1 MAGTGAAPD
10 PLRDLFIP
18 GARRLLE
25 RAYARPGVAVSTVLA
40 DPGEGARQLA
50 ARLGINPF
58 GPDNVSARG
67 GRSGGLN
74 ARSRWARAFVRC
86 LYDQHRWWAASHG
99 PTGGWRRDK
108 RMVPLDSRALE
119 IEVGA
124 HRPAVGVIP
133 AGRPVTIRLRTGGA
147 AKLRAVQR
155 MPDKDR
161 IYDDRGDTA
170 ARWSDPAL
178 RDW

>member
-1 MAGTGAAPD
+1 MTGTGAAPD
-10 PLRDLFIP
+10 PLRDLFTA

-25 RAYARPGVAVSTVLA
+25 RAYARPGTAVSTILA
-40 DPGEGARQLA
+40 NPGERAMGLA
-50 ARLGINPF
+50 ASLGINPF

-67 GRSGGLN
+67 GRAGGLR
-74 ARSRWARAFVRC
+74 ARTRWGRAFVRC
-86 LYDQHRWWAASHG
+86 LYEQHRWWAASHG
-99 PTGGWRRDK
+99 PAGGWRRD
-108 RMVPLDSRALE
+108 RRTVPLDSRALE
-119 IEVGA
+119 IDVGA
-124 HRPAVGVIP
+124 HRPALGVIP
-133 AGRPVTIRLRTGGA
+133 AGWPVTIRIRTGGA

-155 MPDKDR
+155 KPERDR